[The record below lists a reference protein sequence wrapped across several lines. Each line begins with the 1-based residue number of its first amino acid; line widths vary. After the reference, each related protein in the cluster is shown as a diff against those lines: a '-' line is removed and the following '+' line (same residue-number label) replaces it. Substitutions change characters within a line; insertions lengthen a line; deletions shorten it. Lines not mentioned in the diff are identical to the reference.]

1 MDQTGQTSLRKGM
14 FEQNLEGYERGS
26 LVDNQKKGLKKERLS
41 KDVRD
46 VKQMGGWKD
55 WRWQIVGVRILERV
69 SEIERQEVVVRGS
82 NMGNIGVVEG
92 YSYWQLHGLK
102 L

>member
-1 MDQTGQTSLRKGM
+1 
-14 FEQNLEGYERGS
+14 
-26 LVDNQKKGLKKERLS
+26 
-41 KDVRD
+41 
-46 VKQMGGWKD
+46 MGGWKD

-92 YSYWQLHGLK
+92 YSYW
-102 L
+102 